1 MSTKSSPKSPT
12 VLASPLKF
20 LKSFSHARKPLRSL
34 RLAVVGGK
42 SVGKSAFTVRY
53 LTRRFIGEYSS
64 EPMPP
69 YPHSATLDNKVVPLL
84 VWDTQSLGKDKGSFD
99 EEDTHEL
106 LDSVAYWADVV
117 FLLYSV
123 TEYDSYERVNAAR
136 RYMQLMGTNL
146 NMDVPEMILV
156 GNKSDIWQERQ
167 VVTDKA
173 CQEAKD
179 EGYSNFFEI
188 TTRESLDQ
196 VRVVFTE
203 GIRRGLAARVYRRR
217 QNAILRSFSTD
228 RVSQDDGKLGPET
241 SPESD
246 EGGASPKS
254 STSHILGSIKR
265 RLTSPKNS
273 MTRTGSSSTDEVF
286 GSLPIPR
293 SRSNT
298 YGGIHPVG
306 GMTRT
311 RKLSVFE
318 PRTANT

>member
-1 MSTKSSPKSPT
+1 
-12 VLASPLKF
+12 
-20 LKSFSHARKPLRSL
+20 
-34 RLAVVGGK
+34 
-42 SVGKSAFTVRY
+42 
-53 LTRRFIGEYSS
+53 
-64 EPMPP
+64 
-69 YPHSATLDNKVVPLL
+69 
-84 VWDTQSLGKDKGSFD
+84 
-99 EEDTHEL
+99 
-106 LDSVAYWADVV
+106 
-117 FLLYSV
+117 
-123 TEYDSYERVNAAR
+123 
-136 RYMQLMGTNL
+136 MQLMGTNL

-286 GSLPIPR
+286 D
-293 SRSNT
+293 NT
-298 YGGIHPVG
+298 PKTDVATWCYRW
-306 GMTRT
+306 TD
-311 RKLSVFE
+311 
-318 PRTANT
+318 